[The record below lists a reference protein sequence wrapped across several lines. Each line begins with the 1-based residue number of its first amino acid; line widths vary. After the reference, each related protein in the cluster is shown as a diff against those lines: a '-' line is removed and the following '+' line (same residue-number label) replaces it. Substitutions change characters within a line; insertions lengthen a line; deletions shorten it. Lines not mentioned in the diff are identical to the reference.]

1 MSKITEGVVS
11 MNCFT
16 KKHWCF
22 IGLLLSSVMFFP
34 QSGYSEEVNSVQ
46 DSSAKDLFDLELD
59 ELLDITVST
68 ASKSKEKLSDAPGVL
83 SVITRDEL
91 ERFGGSTLKYVL
103 LRVPSLMTG
112 ANYMTDR
119 SMITSRGDHVLSKG
133 GHILYLI
140 NGRPIR
146 EVLEGGLISEVLES
160 FPVNSIDHIEVI
172 RGPGSVLYG
181 TNAFSAV
188 VNIITIEN
196 SKNVGS
202 GVNVS
207 GGRDAFSVAGHVG
220 IKDDDLS
227 IISSM
232 RYAEKRPWHLQ
243 WKALAMD
250 GNVYSHDVIVPD
262 KGPGAYVG
270 INYKN
275 LNLMYSFTKWETFYG
290 VADYNHVFPSYGEV
304 NWSRHF
310 ANAGWKQVFSE
321 KWEMD
326 FNFTYTGTE
335 LHVSSWPGPNRNT
348 NELLWELSNSISPL
362 KNLNVT
368 FGLVASYSNGSESTI
383 EENVGKVYYVDTSRY
398 NVGFYAQADWRF
410 IEKMKLI
417 AGLQGNKVELID
429 LDVVPRVG
437 LIVDPLEILN
447 FKLLY
452 SQAFRAPF
460 IHEMFVNHPA
470 IKGSKNLVPEKV
482 NTVDL
487 GANLKI
493 QKMQAGI
500 NAFYS
505 KQKNIIIQDR
515 SDPTAIP
522 TYNNFGEI
530 TFMGLELDARYYI
543 IPEIYFTASMLYQSN
558 KDQNDIKNVVPSPN
572 FSAKGGL
579 SYKADNGISMSLFNV
594 YQGDVDKKYYS
605 SINVS
610 PSSFS
615 LLNFYGSYNINKLLK
630 CEKLKSFDLYL
641 NVENLLDKEIWLTD
655 WNLLPGKSLPNERG
669 RIVSGGVNIQ
679 L

>member
-1 MSKITEGVVS
+1 MSF
-11 MNCFT
+11 FT
-16 KKHWCF
+16 KKHCYF
-22 IGLLLSSVMFFP
+22 LGLLLSSVISFP
-34 QSGYSEEVNSVQ
+34 NSGYSEEKQPVQ
-46 DSSAKDLFDLELD
+46 DSSNIDLFDMELD
-59 ELLDITVST
+59 ELLDITVTT

-83 SVITRDEL
+83 SVVTRDEL
-91 ERFGGSTLKYVL
+91 ERFGGSTLKDVL
-103 LRVPSLMTG
+103 LRVPSIMTG

-181 TNAFSAV
+181 TNALSAV
-188 VNIITIEN
+188 INIITIEN

-220 IKDDDLS
+220 IKDDNLS
-227 IISSM
+227 IIASM
-232 RYAEKRPWHLQ
+232 RYAEKRPWHLK
-243 WKALAMD
+243 WNALAMD
-250 GNVYSHDVIVPD
+250 GNIYSQDVIVPD

-290 VADYNHVFPSYGEV
+290 VADFRHLFPSYGIV

-310 ANAGWKQVFSE
+310 ANAGWKQAFSE

-335 LHVSSWPGPNRNT
+335 MHVSSWPGPNRNT

-362 KNLNVT
+362 KNLNVI
-368 FGLVASYSNGSESTI
+368 FGAVASYSDGSEFTI
-383 EENVGKVYYVDTSRY
+383 EPPPAGKVYDVDTNRY
-398 NVGFYAQADWRF
+398 SVGFYAQADWRF

-417 AGLQGNKVELID
+417 AGIQGNKVEFID

-437 LIVDPLEILN
+437 LIVDPLDILN
-447 FKLLY
+447 FKILY

-460 IHEMFVNHPA
+460 LHEMFVNHPA
-470 IKGSKNLVPEKV
+470 MMGSRNLVPEKV

-500 NAFYS
+500 NVFYS

-515 SDPTAIP
+515 SDPTAVP

-530 TFMGLELDARYYI
+530 TFMGLELDAKYYI
-543 IPEIYFTASMLYQSN
+543 IPEIYLTASMLYQSN
-558 KDQNDIKNVVPSPN
+558 KDQNDIENVVPSPN

-579 SYKADNGISMSLFNV
+579 SYKADNGINLSLFNV

-605 SINVS
+605 AINVS
-610 PSSFS
+610 PQSFS

-630 CEKLKSFDLYL
+630 CKKLTNFDLYL
-641 NVENLLDKEIWLTD
+641 NIENLLDKEIWLTD
-655 WNLLPGKSLPNERG
+655 WNLLPGKSLPAERG
-669 RIVSGGVNIQ
+669 RIISGGVNIQ